1 MSDENLKTK
10 TVTGTVT
17 SSRMDKTISV
27 CIERTV
33 KHPLYGK
40 YIRRSTKVMA
50 HDEVNECGE
59 GDVVIIES
67 SRPLSKNK
75 SLTFQS
81 CISLIKKKCRFQSS
95 CDFAH
100 SKHIFFVYFWLYL
113 RDRFQHIGK
122 FRRHSIKFV
131 MPSKGFIKV
140 EF

>member
-1 MSDENLKTK
+1 MNDENLKTK

-75 SLTFQS
+75 SWRLQK
-81 CISLIKKKCRFQSS
+81 IV
-95 CDFAH
+95 
-100 SKHIFFVYFWLYL
+100 SKAQIV
-113 RDRFQHIGK
+113 
-122 FRRHSIKFV
+122 
-131 MPSKGFIKV
+131 
-140 EF
+140 

>member
-17 SSRMDKTISV
+17 SSRMDNTISV

-75 SLTFQS
+75 SWRLQK
-81 CISLIKKKCRFQSS
+81 IV
-95 CDFAH
+95 
-100 SKHIFFVYFWLYL
+100 SKAQIV
-113 RDRFQHIGK
+113 
-122 FRRHSIKFV
+122 
-131 MPSKGFIKV
+131 
-140 EF
+140 